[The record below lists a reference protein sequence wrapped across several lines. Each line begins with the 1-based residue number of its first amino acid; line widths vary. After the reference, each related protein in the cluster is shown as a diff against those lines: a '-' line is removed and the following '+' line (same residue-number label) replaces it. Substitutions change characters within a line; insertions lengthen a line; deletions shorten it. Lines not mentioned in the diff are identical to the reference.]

1 VAQVLTGDVLSARLA
16 GFIAAIRTEEPA
28 WGVNDCGH
36 LVTRWAAFCLGT
48 APARHGD
55 FTCEANFGAWI
66 AGHGGMLAYA
76 DRYLTGLGCTPVA
89 GPSCGDIGLVEV
101 LGVETMAI
109 KAENGWF
116 MRAGFRRSM
125 RRAPANAIRVWRL
138 PCHS

>member
-1 VAQVLTGDVLSARLA
+1 MAQVLTGTSVRERLA
-16 GFIAAIRTEEPA
+16 FFVSVIRTEEPA

-36 LVTRWAAFCLGT
+36 LVTRWAAYRLGT
-48 APARHGD
+48 TPARHGA
-55 FTCEANFGAWI
+55 FTCEASFAAWI
-66 AGHGGMLAYA
+66 AGQGGMLAYA
-76 DRYLTGLGCTPVA
+76 SRWLESIGCTPVSQPA
-89 GPSCGDIGLVEV
+89 CGDIGLVEV